1 MSVFCFKNNNSKCRF
16 SIENCRVV
24 QCASH
29 KGYMMDL
36 SFKYYC
42 IIALCNGVK
51 LSLYVAVNIISE
63 NDIICRKEA
72 QTKIALLPA
81 DKSAIF
87 NGPSGTRTP
96 DLPVMS
102 REL

>member
-1 MSVFCFKNNNSKCRF
+1 
-16 SIENCRVV
+16 
-24 QCASH
+24 
-29 KGYMMDL
+29 MDL

-42 IIALCNGVK
+42 IIALFNDVV
-51 LSLYVAVNIISE
+51 LSLYVAANIISIYEIISE
-63 NDIICRKEA
+63 NDIICRQEA